1 MEVMEI
7 DGEIIALDQEKA
19 YDEIRHRYLWNMMKA
34 MNLPAHFVRTVMALY
49 NNTHTQVAI
58 NRVVS
63 KPFWVV
69 TRGVRQGDPLSCLL
83 FNLAIEP
90 LACKLR
96 NCDNLRGLSI
106 PGVEN
111 KLIVNLF
118 ADHTTGYL
126 SSHNRF
132 DTVECGG
139 RQCSSTIPGCM
150 DRKQH
155 KGLDTMGSIPGQNH
169 EKT

>member
-1 MEVMEI
+1 MPNIQEERPPEISNYRPITLLNMDYKLLTKTLALQLIKPIHKLIHLDQVGFIPKHLIFNHIRLASTIINYMEVMEI

-34 MNLPAHFVRTVMALY
+34 MNLPAHFVTTVMALY
-49 NNTHTQVAI
+49 NNTHTPVAI

-69 TRGVRQGDPLSCLL
+69 TRGVRQGDPLFCLL

-96 NCDNLRGLSI
+96 N
-106 PGVEN
+106 
-111 KLIVNLF
+111 
-118 ADHTTGYL
+118 
-126 SSHNRF
+126 
-132 DTVECGG
+132 
-139 RQCSSTIPGCM
+139 
-150 DRKQH
+150 
-155 KGLDTMGSIPGQNH
+155 
-169 EKT
+169 